1 MLKRLM
7 QASFCIL
14 IISAAIAQ
22 PKDRDGLPGRSD
34 LTSLNCKSV
43 FEMEPTNTAIVL
55 AWLQRHFLPRDAAP
69 IIEMEKLRA
78 DGLKLGEYCAA
89 NPSKTVMEAAGE
101 LFGLRL

>member
-1 MLKRLM
+1 MIKFLT
-7 QASFCIL
+7 QAFLAIL
-14 IISAAIAQ
+14 LISAAVAQ
-22 PKDRDGLPGRSD
+22 QKDGLPGRSD
-34 LTSLNCKSV
+34 LTTLNCKSV

>member
-7 QASFCIL
+7 QASFSIL

-22 PKDRDGLPGRSD
+22 PRDGSGLSGRSD
-34 LTSLNCKSV
+34 LTTLNCKSV
-43 FEMEPTNTAIVL
+43 FEMDPTNAAIVL

-78 DGLKLGEYCAA
+78 DGLKLNEYCAA

>member
-1 MLKRLM
+1 MIKLLM
-7 QASFCIL
+7 QASLAIF

-22 PKDRDGLPGRSD
+22 PKDGLPGRSD
-34 LTSLNCKSV
+34 LTTLNCKSV
-43 FEMEPTNTAIVL
+43 FEMDPTNTAIVL

-69 IIEMEKLRA
+69 IIEMEKLRT
-78 DGLKLGEYCAA
+78 DGLKLREYCGA